1 MPVGVCIQQTA
12 FRACADNLMKQ
23 IMHHTSVVRTHT
35 PTGSYDILSIQIMS
49 SVHAQRKD
57 HLN

>member
-1 MPVGVCIQQTA
+1 MYIQRAA

-23 IMHHTSVVRTHT
+23 IMHHTSAVRTHT